1 MNCEV
6 CYHKKV
12 CGKIQR
18 EGCADFKDEEKV
30 FEVELPLGTPYY
42 TIEKRYF
49 CDVADDEDFGDC
61 PDEAVG
67 ADGKI
72 DCEHCSYNF
81 EVETIVKNFFTISN
95 YSFWRSNRAEV
106 GTKYW
111 FSYDEAARELE
122 RRKENGR
129 KTQNLH
135 KDA

>member
-30 FEVELPLGTPYY
+30 FEIELPLGTPYY

-61 PDEAVG
+61 PDEAIG
-67 ADGKI
+67 
-72 DCEHCSYNF
+72 
-81 EVETIVKNFFTISN
+81 
-95 YSFWRSNRAEV
+95 AEV

-111 FSYDEAARELE
+111 FSYEAAQRELE
-122 RRKENGR
+122 RRKE
-129 KTQNLH
+129 KCQ
-135 KDA
+135 KDSKIS